1 MQVKS
6 LALWL
11 LTASAVVSAPAAS
24 QAAAI
29 PLEPAGPPDFAN
41 QPANAA
47 GTPVGLPTGS
57 SSVTALGACLVES
70 ISAAAAGGL
79 DCLNGDD

>member
-11 LTASAVVSAPAAS
+11 LTASAVVSAPATT
-24 QAAAI
+24 QAAAV
-29 PLEPAGPPDFAN
+29 PLEPAGPPDFTTQLN
-41 QPANAA
+41 NAT
-47 GTPVGLPTGS
+47 GTLVGLPTGS
-57 SSVTALGACLVES
+57 SSATALGACLVES
-70 ISAAAAGGL
+70 ISAATTGGL